1 MSSQFDVKLLQEE
14 VLDFLIHLKYSFL
27 MLLYA
32 LYFFKMFSCS
42 ASGLEVTFFQY
53 FSEILTF
60 LLRLWSSV
68 VHQLGGLVLIV
79 CSFSGLILSR
89 A

>member
-42 ASGLEVTFFQY
+42 ASGLEATFFQC

-60 LLRLWSSV
+60 LLRLCSSV
-68 VHQLGGLVLIV
+68 VHQLGGFVFII
-79 CSFSGLILSR
+79 CSFSGQTLSK